1 MQQDAYLLDAA
12 SRDVVLNALRAVCVH
27 RGWDLPAA
35 HVRTNHVH
43 AVVCSDAEAQ
53 RVMVDFKAY
62 ASRAMTEAGL
72 GGRRRKRWSR
82 HGSTRY
88 LWKRENVSDAI
99 AYVVTGQG
107 DPMAVFDPS
116 TEP

>member
-1 MQQDAYLLDAA
+1 MQHDAYVLDSA
-12 SRDVVLNALRAVCVH
+12 SRDVVLKAIRAVCI
-27 RGWDLPAA
+27 RRSWDLLAA

-43 AVVCSDAEAQ
+43 AVVCADAEPQ

-62 ASRAMTEAGL
+62 ASRALNEAGL
-72 GGRRRKRWSR
+72 GGRGRKRWSR

-88 LWKRENVSDAI
+88 LWERENVRDAV
-99 AYVVTGQG
+99 AYVLTGQG
-107 DPMAVFDPS
+107 EPMAVFDLS